1 MYTFIYVYTYRQS
14 DERERPKEK
23 KKQPQNT
30 QFTIENWKTKRQI
43 ENKSNLLQWA
53 NTIVALIFSFLL
65 LVTMIGAG
73 VGLKQCDRYL
83 YIPVSNSTMLFSAF
97 GKCLHREKEIERK
110 VIVLCLGGLIV
121 EHRLVPTK

>member
-1 MYTFIYVYTYRQS
+1 MYIYRRS

-23 KKQPQNT
+23 KKQPHNT

-73 VGLKQCDRYL
+73 VGL
-83 YIPVSNSTMLFSAF
+83 
-97 GKCLHREKEIERK
+97 
-110 VIVLCLGGLIV
+110 
-121 EHRLVPTK
+121 